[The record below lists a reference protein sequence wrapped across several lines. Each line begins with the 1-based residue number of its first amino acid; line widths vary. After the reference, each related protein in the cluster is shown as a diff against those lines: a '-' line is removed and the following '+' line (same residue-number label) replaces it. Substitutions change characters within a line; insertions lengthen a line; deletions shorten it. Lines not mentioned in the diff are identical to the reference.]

1 MTTGILSGII
11 VVLMF
16 VSLILFAVARQA
28 QGESKSNSETIRRLE
43 WDVKHEEER
52 VDHYQQQNNKMD
64 NKLAYLRDYHGIMVR
79 NEPHATM
86 ALYRADED
94 GDFVKVTQPVE
105 DKEQERDEEGRYQ
118 QMVDYYRTQIA
129 GYQEKGRYLHR
140 VHGLVVSKDE
150 FKGWGLYRED
160 ADHDSVLVP
169 EPKK

>member
-11 VVLMF
+11 VALMF
-16 VSLILFAVARQA
+16 VIFILFFVARAEQR
-28 QGESKSNSETIRRLE
+28 ESKSKTERIKRLE
-43 WDVKHEEER
+43 WDAKHEEER
-52 VDHYQQQNNKMD
+52 VDHYQQQSNKMD
-64 NKLAYLRDYHGIMVR
+64 DKLAYLRNEHGIMVR

-94 GDFVKVTQPVE
+94 GAFVKVTQPVE
-105 DKEQERDEEGRYQ
+105 DKEQERDEEDRYQ
-118 QMVDYYRTQIA
+118 QMADYYRTQIA

-140 VHGLVVSKDE
+140 VHGLVVTKDE